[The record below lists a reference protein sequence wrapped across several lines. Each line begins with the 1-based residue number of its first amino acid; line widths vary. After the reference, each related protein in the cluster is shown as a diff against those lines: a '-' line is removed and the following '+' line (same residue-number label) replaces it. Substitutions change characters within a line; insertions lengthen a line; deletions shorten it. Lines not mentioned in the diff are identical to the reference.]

1 MVRGDI
7 PRLFPAKNQTILGK
21 ARILSLGSDITL
33 LTSGI
38 CTEESLRVTDILK
51 DRGIG
56 VQHLHVTTL
65 KPFDDHRVS
74 EALAKARYGIITM
87 ENHTSIGGLGS
98 CVAEMI
104 AKFGIATKLIKVAIN
119 DTYLQ
124 GASRTFL
131 MERYGIDVKALLSA
145 IESLVGEKIDISDA
159 DLTTSRQDSF
169 FNENQQE
176 AL

>member
-1 MVRGDI
+1 
-7 PRLFPAKNQTILGK
+7 
-21 ARILSLGSDITL
+21 
-33 LTSGI
+33 
-38 CTEESLRVTDILK
+38 
-51 DRGIG
+51 
-56 VQHLHVTTL
+56 
-65 KPFDDHRVS
+65 
-74 EALAKARYGIITM
+74 
-87 ENHTSIGGLGS
+87 
-98 CVAEMI
+98 MI
-104 AKFGIATKLIKVAIN
+104 AKFGIATKLIKVSIN

>member
-1 MVRGDI
+1 
-7 PRLFPAKNQTILGK
+7 
-21 ARILSLGSDITL
+21 
-33 LTSGI
+33 
-38 CTEESLRVTDILK
+38 
-51 DRGIG
+51 
-56 VQHLHVTTL
+56 
-65 KPFDDHRVS
+65 
-74 EALAKARYGIITM
+74 M

-124 GASRTFL
+124 GASRAFL
-131 MERYGIDVKALLSA
+131 MERYGIDVKSLLCA
-145 IESLVGEKIDISDA
+145 VESLVGEKIDISDA
-159 DLTTSRQDSF
+159 DLSTSRLDSF

>member
-1 MVRGDI
+1 MVRGQI
-7 PRLFPAKNQTILGK
+7 PRLFPAKDQTMLGK

-38 CTEESLRVTDILK
+38 CTEESLRITHILEES
-51 DRGIG
+51 GIG

-65 KPFDDHRVS
+65 KPFDDDRIC
-74 EALAKARYGIITM
+74 EALAKAKFGIITM

-98 CVAEMI
+98 CAAEMI
-104 AKFGIATKLIKVAIN
+104 SKFGINTKLLKVAIN

-131 MERYGIDVKALLSA
+131 MERYGIDVKALLYA
-145 IESLVGEKIDISDA
+145 VESLIGEKVDISDT
-159 DLTTSRQDSF
+159 DLTTSRLDSF